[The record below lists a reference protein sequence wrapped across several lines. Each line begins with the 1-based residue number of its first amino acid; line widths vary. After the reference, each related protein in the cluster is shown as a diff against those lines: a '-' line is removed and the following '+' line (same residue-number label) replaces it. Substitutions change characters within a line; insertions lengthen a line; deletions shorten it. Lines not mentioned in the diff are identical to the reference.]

1 MDIYGSLA
9 LILHQFVS
17 GFWWGSWSWRG
28 RCEGLPICRYC
39 FCFSLFSLMFGVVD
53 FGFLILSVV
62 VVVSMMFFPCWI
74 TLTGMIAF
82 VFVVACG

>member
-1 MDIYGSLA
+1 MA

-17 GFWWGSWSWRG
+17 GFWWGSWAWQG
-28 RCEGLPICRYC
+28 RCEGWSSAGIV
-39 FCFSLFSLMFGVVD
+39 FSFSFFSLMFGVVD